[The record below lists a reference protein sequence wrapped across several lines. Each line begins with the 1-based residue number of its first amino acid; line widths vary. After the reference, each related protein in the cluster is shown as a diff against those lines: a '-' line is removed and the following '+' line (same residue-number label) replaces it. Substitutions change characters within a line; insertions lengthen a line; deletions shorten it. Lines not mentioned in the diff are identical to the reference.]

1 LESQEAYLEYVKWK
15 RTHNIFSQKTEGF
28 HVDYESEGVCNPK
41 ASLIFEEINFFS
53 ATLKKI
59 RSPLFKKKGNSCFK
73 SRKSS
78 VFQKVYLQ
86 EIEDGK
92 KN

>member
-41 ASLIFEEINFFS
+41 ASLIFEEALCSRRKGIHVSKVGNHQY
-53 ATLKKI
+53 
-59 RSPLFKKKGNSCFK
+59 FKKCTC
-73 SRKSS
+73 RK
-78 VFQKVYLQ
+78 
-86 EIEDGK
+86 
-92 KN
+92 